1 MLARLSAEGGRRL
14 KETGMTKH
22 SLLAGAALAIFSFSG
37 MAQAAPVAP
46 TATTVQ
52 SPVAA
57 MPYDARR
64 GVFTFA
70 AGLEDSLPAV
80 VQAVSYTHLTLP
92 TIYSV

>member
-57 MPYDARR
+57 MPYD
-64 GVFTFA
+64 
-70 AGLEDSLPAV
+70 LSLI
-80 VQAVSYTHLTLP
+80 H
-92 TIYSV
+92 I